1 MRLFLLGD
9 VMFKHSRLTQV
20 EDYAPFIGA
29 ESVNRILEK
38 AKGLQGLHVA
48 HVNSTYYGGGV
59 ATLLDSFYLKSFLSS
74 PY

>member
-1 MRLFLLGD
+1 
-9 VMFKHSRLTQV
+9 MFKHSRLTQV

-48 HVNSTYYGGGV
+48 HVNSTYYGGGGGDLV
-59 ATLLDSFYLKSFLSS
+59 GFFLLEKLFI
-74 PY
+74 

>member
-1 MRLFLLGD
+1 MHLFSVRG
-9 VMFKHSRLTQV
+9 VMFIHSRLTQV

-29 ESVNRILEK
+29 DAVERILEK

-59 ATLLDSFYLKSFLSS
+59 ATLLDSLTCFDEQRRN
-74 PY
+74 